1 MNETALHL
9 AVKKGN
15 LEIIKILLENSK
27 NAAEIMDSNQHTPIE
42 ITNNDE
48 IIKLFEKMKEVK

>member
-1 MNETALHL
+1 MFIFLNETALHL

-27 NAAEIMDSNQHTPIE
+27 SAAEIMDSNQHTPIE

-48 IIKLFEKMKEVK
+48 IIKLFEKK